1 MTRGHALAVER
12 HVNPYNTPAPHSPWW
27 KATPAAL
34 GVLSSVGLL
43 SGFSLPLGLLVMI
56 AAKVA
61 VWMLP
66 PWRWFARLGATFGA
80 LLLLTIGAGLAD
92 SSTTAG
98 RARRMPSP

>member
-1 MTRGHALAVER
+1 M
-12 HVNPYNTPAPHSPWW
+12 NPYNTPAPHRPWW

-56 AAKVA
+56 AVKVA